1 MSSNIDYLGGR
12 SGSMVGT
19 LFFGILI
26 GVVAGGIAALILAP
40 KSGRETRELIR
51 GRAMETGQM
60 IQDRFNDVRSRFSK
74 ASQAMYAPNEQEM
87 QASEKT
93 Q

>member
-12 SGSMVGT
+12 TGSMVGT
-19 LFFGILI
+19 LFLGILI
-26 GVVAGGIAALILAP
+26 GAVAGGIAALLLAP

-60 IQDRFNDVRSRFSK
+60 LQERFKDVRGRFSK
-74 ASQAMYAPNEQEM
+74 ASQEMGTPNEKVM
-87 QASEKT
+87 QAVEKT